1 MSSIARV
8 LTSTLS
14 ATALCVAMAAPA
26 AAASFFT
33 FEMAGTFDTEIGGET
48 VDQEFVLSGRTT
60 TALTGTP
67 WAANPVNAP
76 VAMDS
81 LTLTYDGTD
90 IGATLSSDAYFF
102 GNLVSPATPNNPA
115 IFTFNE
121 TAGGIDF
128 RPATPQDSIV
138 FQTTFGGVDTWIGFG
153 GTVTDEPGIGGRN
166 MGITTELTGDAVD
179 FKEDTAL
186 DIRLGAE
193 GETLRTAT
201 LQPIPLPAAGWMMLA
216 ALGGLVAMGRRRQ
229 AGAAA

>member
-76 VAMDS
+76 VAIDS

-115 IFTFNE
+115 TFTFNQS
-121 TAGGIDF
+121 GGVIDF
-128 RPATPQDSIV
+128 RPDTPQDSIV
-138 FQTTFGGVDTWIGFG
+138 FETTFDGVKTWIGFG
-153 GTVTDEPGIGGRN
+153 GTVTDDIIGGRN
-166 MGITTELTGDAVD
+166 MGITTTFDDGAVD
-179 FKEDTAL
+179 FKEGTAL
-186 DIRLGAE
+186 EILRAAE
-193 GETLRTAT
+193 GETFRTAS